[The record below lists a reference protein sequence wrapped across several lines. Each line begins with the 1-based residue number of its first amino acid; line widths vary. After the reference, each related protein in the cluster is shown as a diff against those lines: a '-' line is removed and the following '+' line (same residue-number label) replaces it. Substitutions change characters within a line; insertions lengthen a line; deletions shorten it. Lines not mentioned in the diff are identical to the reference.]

1 MKKIGILGGTFNPIH
16 YGHLLL
22 AENSYQQF
30 ALDEVLIMPTKNP
43 QYRTISSDISE
54 ETRCDMIAL
63 AIADNPHFTLSYEE
77 LNREG
82 ATYTVDTLSIM
93 KEKSRDVEFYFIMG
107 ADSLFHLETWK
118 SADKILSLCHIIA
131 APRTAQSTS
140 DIESQIDYL
149 MAKYETAQIHLLNTP
164 NLDISSHGIRKR
176 IRSEQTI
183 RYLVPKN
190 VEDYIRTHKLYIHG

>member
-93 KEKSRDVEFYFIMG
+93 KEKSRDVEILCFIWKLG
-107 ADSLFHLETWK
+107 NQQIKYYLF
-118 SADKILSLCHIIA
+118 AILLQHQEL
-131 APRTAQSTS
+131 RN
-140 DIESQIDYL
+140 
-149 MAKYETAQIHLLNTP
+149 LL
-164 NLDISSHGIRKR
+164 LI
-176 IRSEQTI
+176 
-183 RYLVPKN
+183 
-190 VEDYIRTHKLYIHG
+190 